1 MSTRRPQFAD
11 TADEIRS
18 FDDAP
23 FVRFDPTLVIA
34 DPAFD
39 QLIDEVQERYLPSQK
54 REAVRRNLAALLA
67 NLYWCWWGDADAFVA
82 IRASN
87 SAPAF
92 KKKIGGE
99 VNRYNVASLSSK
111 MVAFIK
117 DLAAA
122 GVIDRRRGGVHPD
135 TQQRVL
141 TRIRPDHDL
150 MGMFEA
156 LPVSVRQS
164 VSLHPSAEFIILRDE
179 DKNDINYT
187 DTDQT
192 RAMRRRLVDYNRL
205 LDRTFIDISG
215 LGYPPVIVTQNKT
228 RHGRQPTTRRVTVS
242 QSSKR
247 VYRIFS
253 NGDWDQ
259 GGRFWR
265 GFWMN
270 LRSEERRLLHIDNEP
285 TVELDYAGLHPVLLY
300 AEAGVDY
307 WAGSDRRPYE
317 TVEVQDPD
325 TGELISPAII
335 KVFLLIMLNAGDRSS
350 GFKAVRSSLGGMI
363 GEVRLTDGLL
373 DRLLGAIR
381 QRHPIIGDQLGIGV
395 GNRLMNIDGRIT
407 DIIIDTLTGMD
418 IPVLSIHDSYI
429 VARQHEGLLR
439 HTMESAYRQVTGVDK
454 VMIDRK
460 YGGQDQ
466 SMTIDYE
473 RRYRR
478 FLEALGGHT
487 GTDSRKA
494 L

>member
-1 MSTRRPQFAD
+1 MPTRRPQFAD

-18 FDDAP
+18 VDNAP
-23 FVRFDPTLVIA
+23 FSRLDRQIVVN
-34 DPAFD
+34 DPAFE
-39 QLIDEVQERYLPSQK
+39 QLIDDLLPTSRK
-54 REAVRRNLAALLA
+54 AGVNRRVLSALVA
-67 NLYWCWWGDADAFVA
+67 NLIRCWWDDPDAFIA
-82 IRASN
+82 LPMSNRA
-87 SAPAF
+87 
-92 KKKIGGE
+92 KDYRTKIGGRR
-99 VNRYNVASLSSK
+99 NRYNPAEVSNLIIDH
-111 MVAFIK
+111 VDI
-117 DLAAA
+117 LADK
-122 GVIDRRRGGVHPD
+122 GLIDRRRGGVHPD

-141 TRIRPDHDL
+141 TRIRPDVALTD
-150 MGMFEA
+150 MFEA

-164 VSLHPSAEFIILRDE
+164 VALHPSAEFIILRDE

-205 LDRTFIDISG
+205 LDRTFIDIPS
-215 LGYPPVIVTQNKT
+215 LGYPPVIVTQNKA
-228 RHGRQPTTRRVTVS
+228 RRGRQPTTRRVTVS

-270 LRSEERRLLHIDNEP
+270 LRSEERRLLHINNEP
-285 TVELDYAGLHPVLLY
+285 TIELDYAGLHPVLLY

-307 WAGSDRRPYE
+307 WEASDRRPYE
-317 TVEVQDPD
+317 TIEVQDAD
-325 TGELISPAII
+325 TGELISTDII

-350 GFKAVRSSLGGMI
+350 GFKAVRSSLGGMT

-373 DRLLGAIR
+373 DRLLEAIR
-381 QRHPIIGDQLGIGV
+381 QRHPIIGDQLGTGV
-395 GNRLMNIDGRIT
+395 GNRLMNVDGRIT
-407 DIIIDTLTGMD
+407 DIIIDTLTRMD

-439 HTMESAYRQVTGVDK
+439 QTMESAYRQVTGMDQ

-460 YGGQDQ
+460 DVGQDQ

-478 FLEALGGHT
+478 FMEALGGHT